1 MKEKM
6 KVEID
11 KVQDATQKAFL
22 EKILD
27 YETTNNID
35 IEKSPILEGMLPIML
50 GRQMAEETGKEIDA
64 EVWYQQYRTMKALLR
79 KQTDVAAKNRQ
90 TIEEGVQLIA
100 QTYAARHPEASADK
114 LVDELRESMSELET
128 AANNIGYDLAKST
141 EEDSDEEGPNLIDLF
156 DELNKSIK

>member
-22 EKILD
+22 KKILD

-50 GRQMAEETGKEIDA
+50 GRQMAEETGEKIDA

-79 KQTDVAAKNRQ
+79 KQTDVAAKNHQ

-128 AANNIGYDLAKST
+128 AANNIGYDLTKST

>member
-79 KQTDVAAKNRQ
+79 KQTDVAAKNHQ

-128 AANNIGYDLAKST
+128 AANNIGYDLTKST